1 MKRKIIL
8 SARSYY
14 DNNNSDKVIA
24 EGREAASDDGI
35 FGIETVFKVQNDY
48 NHIDVKKKVVILMKV
63 ISRGLCQTLMKT
75 FKTKLIT

>member
-14 DNNNSDKVIA
+14 DNNNSDQVIA
-24 EGREAASDDGI
+24 EDREAASDDGI

-48 NHIDVKKKVVILMKV
+48 NHIDVKKRL
-63 ISRGLCQTLMKT
+63 
-75 FKTKLIT
+75 